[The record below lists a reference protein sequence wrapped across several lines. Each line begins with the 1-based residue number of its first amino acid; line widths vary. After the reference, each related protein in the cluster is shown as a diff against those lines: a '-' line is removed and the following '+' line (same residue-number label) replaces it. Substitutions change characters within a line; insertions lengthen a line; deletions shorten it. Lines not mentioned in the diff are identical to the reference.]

1 MNETIELWNRK
12 EYIAGMSPKETK
24 RKTADRTLGDEWM
37 DWDGSITEISAEA
50 SYKVFF
56 VLATLATLF
65 VIGGGGFFLWL
76 IHPRLAEA
84 GPFLP
89 RLTSTLYFVF
99 SGILIVWLIVF
110 SISVLLKKPLLS
122 RWIVIPELVNRLL
135 SIVLRLAK
143 MLGVSTDR
151 LTNSFLKVHNLF
163 LGSRRYL
170 VRPEN
175 LLVLLPRCLTS
186 DSFKKLRDLKDM
198 YRFNMTTVGGGNAAR
213 KKIRELRPKLII
225 AVACERDLMSGFR
238 EVNTQIPVIGFPNQ
252 RPEGPCKNTCV
263 DLSEIENTI
272 RKCII

>member
-1 MNETIELWNRK
+1 MSTEETNRK
-12 EYIAGMSPKETK
+12 TS
-24 RKTADRTLGDEWM
+24 DRNLGDEWM
-37 DWDGSITEISAEA
+37 DWDGTVTEISAET
-50 SYKVFF
+50 SYKVFL

-65 VIGGGGFFLWL
+65 VITGGGFFLWL
-76 IHPRLAEA
+76 VYPRLTEA

-89 RLTSTLYFVF
+89 RLTTTLYFVV
-99 SGILIVWLIVF
+99 SGILIVWLVVF
-110 SISVLLKKPLLS
+110 SISVLIKRPLLS
-122 RWIVIPELVNRLL
+122 RWIVIPELVNKLL

-163 LGSRRYL
+163 LGTRRHL

-175 LLVLLPRCLTS
+175 LLVLLPRCLTR
-186 DSFKKLRDLKDM
+186 DSFRKLRDLKDM
-198 YRFNMTTVGGGNAAR
+198 YRFNMITVGGGNAAR
-213 KKIRELRPKLII
+213 KKIKELRPKLII

-263 DLSEIENTI
+263 DLSEIETTI
-272 RKCII
+272 RKCLSLG